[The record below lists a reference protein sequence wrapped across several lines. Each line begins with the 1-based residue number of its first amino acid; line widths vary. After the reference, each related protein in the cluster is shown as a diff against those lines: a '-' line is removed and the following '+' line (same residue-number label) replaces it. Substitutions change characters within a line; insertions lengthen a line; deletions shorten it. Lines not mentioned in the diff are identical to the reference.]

1 MPHPTNQATRGF
13 ITQQA
18 ELAARIYAKDP
29 SEANA
34 QRLRRAQLKLRL
46 LLIDDSATKHGAP
59 NAGVA
64 TKDEP

>member
-1 MPHPTNQATRGF
+1 MPHPTNQGTGGF
-13 ITQQA
+13 IAQQA
-18 ELAARIYAKDP
+18 ELAAQICAKDP

-46 LLIDDSATKHGAP
+46 LLIDESATKHGAP

-64 TKDEP
+64 TRDEP

>member
-1 MPHPTNQATRGF
+1 MPHPTNQGTGGF
-13 ITQQA
+13 IAQQA
-18 ELAARIYAKDP
+18 ELAAQIYAKDP

-46 LLIDDSATKHGAP
+46 LLIDESATKHGAP

-64 TKDEP
+64 TRDEP